1 MYKISI
7 KPQWAISDD
16 KGEVLSQRL
25 LDILSSVQDHGSLSG
40 ACKVSGGSY
49 RHAWNLVRQG
59 EELLG
64 IPLLNKEKG
73 KGSSLTP
80 FGEKLVWAE
89 RRITAKL
96 SPTLESL
103 SSELEVELSKM
114 ISTTE
119 DVLRVHASH
128 GFAIEKLIDT
138 LIKSGK
144 EIERKYVGSQESAA
158 SLFEGKCDIA
168 GFHIPEGEFENQV
181 LARYAKWIDKKNSR
195 IIHIATRRQ
204 GLMVAKGNPLGIF
217 EIKDLTKPG
226 IRFINRQPSSGTF
239 LLLEC
244 FFKKE
249 KIDPKKIIGFNQGE
263 FTHAAVAAYV
273 ASGMA
278 DVGLAVETPS
288 HRFNLDFIPIATE
301 RYFLMCNQDLL
312 ETPNMKF
319 ILEILNS
326 SEFRNAVDQ
335 LPGYSAEHCGKVETA
350 IEAFPNLKNLK

>member
-1 MYKISI
+1 MYKVSI

-16 KGEVLSQRL
+16 QGEVLSQRL
-25 LDILSSVQDHGSLSG
+25 LDLLSSVQEHGSLSG
-40 ACKVSGGSY
+40 ACKASGGSY
-49 RHAWNLVRQG
+49 RHAWNLVKQG
-59 EELLG
+59 EQLIG

-89 RRITAKL
+89 RRITARL
-96 SPTLESL
+96 SPTLETL
-103 SSELEVELSKM
+103 SSELEVELAKM
-114 ISTTE
+114 VSSNNN
-119 DVLRVHASH
+119 VLRVHASH
-128 GFAIEKLIDT
+128 GFAIEKLIET
-138 LIKSGK
+138 LINNHK

-168 GFHIPEGEFENQV
+168 GFHIPEGEFQDQV
-181 LARYAKWIDKKNSR
+181 LARYAKWMNKKNSR

-204 GLMVAKGNPLGIF
+204 GLMVAKGNPLNIR

-226 IRFINRQPSSGTF
+226 IRFINRQPSSGTY

-249 KIDPKKIIGFNQGE
+249 KIDPRKIIGFNQSE

-288 HRFNLDFIPIATE
+288 YRFNLDFIPIATE
-301 RYFLMCNQDLL
+301 RYFLMCNQNLL
-312 ETPNMKF
+312 ETPDMKY
-319 ILEILNS
+319 ILEILNN
-326 SEFRNAVDQ
+326 EDFKNAINQ
-335 LPGYSAEHCGKVETA
+335 LPGYSAEKCGTVETVL
-350 IEAFPNLKNLK
+350 EAFPKLKDLK

>member
-1 MYKISI
+1 MYKVSI

-16 KGEVLSQRL
+16 QGEVLSQRL
-25 LDILSSVQDHGSLSG
+25 LDLLSSVQEHGSLSG
-40 ACKVSGGSY
+40 ACKASGGSY
-49 RHAWNLVRQG
+49 RHAWNLVKQG
-59 EELLG
+59 EQLIG

-89 RRITAKL
+89 RRITARL
-96 SPTLESL
+96 SPTLETL
-103 SSELEVELSKM
+103 SSELEVELAKM
-114 ISTTE
+114 VSSNNN
-119 DVLRVHASH
+119 VLRVHASH
-128 GFAIEKLIDT
+128 GFAIEKLIET
-138 LIKSGK
+138 LINNHK

-168 GFHIPEGEFENQV
+168 GFHIPEGEFQDQV
-181 LARYAKWIDKKNSR
+181 LARYAKWMNKKNSR

-204 GLMVAKGNPLGIF
+204 GLMVAKGNPLNIR

-226 IRFINRQPSSGTF
+226 IRFINRQPSSGTY

-249 KIDPKKIIGFNQGE
+249 KIDPRKIIGFNQSE

-301 RYFLMCNQDLL
+301 RYFLMCNQNLL
-312 ETPNMKF
+312 ETPDMKY
-319 ILEILNS
+319 ILEILNN
-326 SEFRNAVDQ
+326 EDFKNAINQ
-335 LPGYSAEHCGKVETA
+335 LPGYSAEKCGTVETVL
-350 IEAFPNLKNLK
+350 EAFPKLKDLK

>member
-1 MYKISI
+1 MYKVSI

-16 KGEVLSQRL
+16 QGEVISQRL
-25 LDILSSVQDHGSLSG
+25 LDLLSSVQEHGSLSG
-40 ACKVSGGSY
+40 ACKASGGSY
-49 RHAWNLVRQG
+49 RHAWNLVKQG
-59 EELLG
+59 EQLIG

-89 RRITAKL
+89 RRITARL
-96 SPTLESL
+96 SPTLETL
-103 SSELEVELSKM
+103 SSELEVELAKM
-114 ISTTE
+114 VSSNNN
-119 DVLRVHASH
+119 VLRVHASH
-128 GFAIEKLIDT
+128 GFAIEKLIET
-138 LIKSGK
+138 LINNHK

-168 GFHIPEGEFENQV
+168 GFHIPEGEFQDQV
-181 LARYAKWIDKKNSR
+181 LARYAKWMNKKNSR

-204 GLMVAKGNPLGIF
+204 GLMVAKGNPLNIR

-226 IRFINRQPSSGTF
+226 IRFINRQPSSGTY

-249 KIDPKKIIGFNQGE
+249 KIDPRKIIGFNQSE

-301 RYFLMCNQDLL
+301 RYFLMCNQNLL
-312 ETPNMKF
+312 ETPDMKY
-319 ILEILNS
+319 ILEILNN
-326 SEFRNAVDQ
+326 EDFKNAINQ
-335 LPGYSAEHCGKVETA
+335 LPGYSAEKCGTVETVL
-350 IEAFPNLKNLK
+350 EAFPKLKDLK